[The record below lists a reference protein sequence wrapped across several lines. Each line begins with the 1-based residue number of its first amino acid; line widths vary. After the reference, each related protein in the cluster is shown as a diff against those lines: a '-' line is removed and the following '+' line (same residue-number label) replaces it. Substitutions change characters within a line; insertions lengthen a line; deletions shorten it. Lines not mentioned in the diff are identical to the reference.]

1 MEKSLCGVVGFC
13 IASVGGFDSQELGL
27 LMLDWLALVV
37 SFIALG
43 FSIKAYL
50 DSRWIEFE
58 WNLDEDDDGGK

>member
-1 MEKSLCGVVGFC
+1 
-13 IASVGGFDSQELGL
+13 
-27 LMLDWLALVV
+27 MLNWLALAV

-58 WNLDEDDDGGK
+58 WNLDEDNDGGK